1 MDNLFGIDNK
11 IVKAAL
17 VKGIKIKKDGVF
29 INVPGF
35 VALIYMVQFNK
46 FILTYGSGA
55 KDAGY
60 VQLELNAVAENERA
74 MSLYRSLGFVEFGR
88 NPRGF
93 NSRVSGYQELVYM
106 LLEL

>member
-60 VQLELNAVAENERA
+60 VL
-74 MSLYRSLGFVEFGR
+74 VEDYNKEWIIAG
-88 NPRGF
+88 NGK
-93 NSRVSGYQELVYM
+93 SDTIS
-106 LLEL
+106 